1 MAHISNQ
8 AEAAREGARHQDGRF
23 GPQIHGDNDIS
34 LAARYTTATDIKQMI
49 TEALGAEAVDFDI
62 DAISRDLID
71 EGVLVEAHNE
81 YGYAI
86 GWVDPGTDESTD
98 AFWAITERHQYTE
111 IHTDGPTTLLRS
123 EPDARPEWE
132 LLLNGSELSLFIEPR
147 SAFREFEG
155 DGHFAHGWA
164 SSLQCGCGEY
174 ITWDDY
180 PIEVDPSTGP
190 VSAVVAAV
198 PGLVESAWAQWI
210 EDNGGRPSTCLC
222 GLCEDTCGNRC
233 VEGVCECM
241 CDGLVCSADPD
252 SDVTM
257 PAVHLEEDDVLV
269 PDVTLDS

>member
-1 MAHISNQ
+1 M
-8 AEAAREGARHQDGRF
+8 F
-23 GPQIHGDNDIS
+23 
-34 LAARYTTATDIKQMI
+34 YTTTTDIEQMVRA
-49 TEALGAEAVDFDI
+49 ALGADADDFDI
-62 DAISRDLID
+62 PAISRDLID
-71 EGVLVEAHNE
+71 EDVLVEAHNE
-81 YGYAI
+81 YGYAT
-86 GWVDPGTDESTD
+86 GWEDRDTAEGE
-98 AFWAITERHQYTE
+98 AGFWAITERHQYTE
-111 IHTDGPTTLLRS
+111 IHTDGATTLLRS

-132 LLLNGSELSLFIEPR
+132 LLLDGSELSLRIESR

-155 DGHFAHGWA
+155 DDHFAHGWA
-164 SSLQCGCGEY
+164 SAYQCGCGDY
-174 ITWDDY
+174 VTWDEYTSD
-180 PIEVDPSTGP
+180 VDPSTGP

-252 SDVTM
+252 SDVTR